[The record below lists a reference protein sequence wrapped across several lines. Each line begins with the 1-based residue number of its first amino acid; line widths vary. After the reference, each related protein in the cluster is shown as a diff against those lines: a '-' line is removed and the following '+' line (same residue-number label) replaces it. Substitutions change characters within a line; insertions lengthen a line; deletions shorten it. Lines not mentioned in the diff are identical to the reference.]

1 MMGLMAA
8 IGFAFGEELD
18 HAPIHPSSFKQPA
31 AGRFVA
37 GALGELEKLRYSTAE
52 VTHAVFELRT
62 STAGS
67 NIYVEYQRL
76 VSFAIK
82 ELEVI
87 LHITTYCR

>member
-1 MMGLMAA
+1 MHQSTHQVSNNLP
-8 IGFAFGEELD
+8 LD
-18 HAPIHPSSFKQPA
+18 
-31 AGRFVA
+31 RFVA
-37 GALGELEKLRYSTAE
+37 GVLGELEKLRYSTAE
-52 VTHAVFELRT
+52 VTHAVFELRA

-87 LHITTYCR
+87 LHITTYSR